1 MRIRSKVN
9 KLVYQLSDAASIE
22 ALAESPLLGT
32 VNWRM
37 KRRLVQKIR
46 TQAHRLGYD
55 PAELEKHIA
64 VAATKPVAA
73 KKPVVPAEPVIPAE
87 AMKKPVPAEPVVPA
101 EAVKKPVPAEPVAS
115 KKPEAP
121 TSIQGQVDA
130 EVKVAMKA
138 KDKIALSTLRN
149 IKAALA
155 SAAKDAGVEILDD
168 PTAVKTLRKLAK
180 MRQES
185 IDMYDQAG
193 DVGKDRAAAER
204 AELAVI
210 ERWLPQYVFS

>member
-64 VAATKPVAA
+64 VAATKPV
-73 KKPVVPAEPVIPAE
+73 VPAEPVVSAE
-87 AMKKPVPAEPVVPA
+87 PVPAEPVVPA
-101 EAVKKPVPAEPVAS
+101 EAVKKPVPAEPVVS

-121 TSIQGQVDA
+121 TSIQGQVDS

-155 SAAKDAGVEILDD
+155 SAAKDAGVEVLDD